1 MKIKKG
7 FDSHFLHSLLISYF
21 FLLSSSFSFSIF
33 ISIPKYFKFFVF
45 HALCECNLQVYKI
58 FLITNGSVKSL
69 LKTYES
75 TCFKILLLFS
85 PLICR
90 VHNEIA
96 EIFMFASQVQK
107 TQWVKICTYFQKWS
121 CG

>member
-58 FLITNGSVKSL
+58 FLITNGSVKTL

-107 TQWVKICTYFQKWS
+107 TQWVEMCTYFQKWS